1 MSATDQAPAQAATM
15 DWLSPPFF
23 VLRVGGLPVGSVAP
37 LRSDPL
43 VDWADR
49 VLDLEHELARRK
61 PAVGD
66 ALEGAIG
73 RTDDVGLR
81 RQLLAFRRDVFNL
94 RAPRDRD
101 AAARLAGGQ
110 AGELGQPAAQAL
122 TEWLTLQDRRTAELR
137 RGEPLLAD
145 EVAVARDYLR
155 GLADDPRLRAGIM
168 LASPSLDRYLSGYTE
183 AKGRSLSKRARRIER
198 SLLEY
203 VYRTACKT
211 SPFSTFTTVALG
223 RFAPVADGGLLSVGA
238 GQSGPR
244 SFTRLNL
251 ASVARLVEEMTN
263 EPALRADLPVEVTSG
278 WRSDAVR
285 IRYVRRQRRA
295 GDADAAVTMDIL
307 QENLFYLAE
316 GGIVTELLRE
326 LPEGVQMR
334 FSHLVEHLR
343 RGDTA
348 RDADDLSAYL
358 AHLLRLGLLTV
369 PVLHVDIHHPDP
381 LTSFSRQI
389 TGLGRA
395 WADGLAERL
404 GRAGRH
410 VADFGPAGLADRRL
424 LLTSLKDE
432 LTEAQQ
438 ELGRAEPATPRTLLY
453 EDVTMGDAPVTADP
467 GAWERQLFPGL
478 RGLCR
483 ILPAFDMTLPG
494 RLLTAGF
501 FRARHG
507 AGGETDDVLTFAHE
521 FNQDCYEQFLR
532 TSMQRRT
539 FGGPDNEFVPQENWF
554 RLPEIDAL
562 DYARQLVVKQMRA
575 SYAALP
581 PGAQELTLDED
592 FVATVGGAL
601 PEPAE
606 LEPRSF
612 FLQVADDGTDQLA
625 VVNRIYSGLT
635 LLFSRFA
642 HCFPD
647 AGPEGLTAGL
657 RRYLAGIQPAGC
669 VFAELT
675 GGYDTTNLNLH
686 PQVTPYELV
695 CPGDVSSRPPGEQIP
710 VADLVIAEDE
720 ESGRPVLR
728 SRRLGVRVIPVYL
741 GFLMPF
747 ALPEVQRVLLTFSC
761 NSMAM
766 VDLWGGVVGTPGD
779 EVITRLPRIRLGNVI
794 LQRQHWRVSP
804 ALLPAR
810 QDGMTDA
817 DRFLSWR
824 RWRRENGLPE
834 RVFVSSAEPS
844 GEDRAGDV
852 EGAPLT
858 KPQHIDFGSHFSLT
872 LLDSVLRSAAGGL
885 VMTEMLPDLN
895 QLWFRSG
902 DDRYVTELTLEL
914 DGVKRSAM

>member
-1 MSATDQAPAQAATM
+1 MSATDQAAPRAAAM
-15 DWLSPPFF
+15 DWLTPPFF
-23 VLRVGGLPVGSVAP
+23 VLRVGGLPVASVDP

-66 ALEGAIG
+66 ALERAIG
-73 RTDDVGLR
+73 QTEDVARR

-101 AAARLAGGQ
+101 AAARLAGG
-110 AGELGQPAAQAL
+110 LDQPAAQDL
-122 TEWLTLQDRRTAELR
+122 TQWLALQDRRAAELSL
-137 RGEPLLAD
+137 GEPLLA
-145 EVAVARDYLR
+145 EQAATARDYLR
-155 GLADDPRLRAGIM
+155 GLAEDPRLRAGIM

-183 AKGRSLSKRARRIER
+183 ARGRALSKRGRRIER

-223 RFAPVADGGLLSVGA
+223 RFAPAADGSLLSVGA

-343 RGDTA
+343 RGDAA

-381 LTSFSRQI
+381 LTSFSREI

-410 VADFGPAGLADRRL
+410 VADFSTATLADRRR

-521 FNQDCYEQFLR
+521 FNQDCYEQFMR
-532 TSMQRRT
+532 TSMQRRP
-539 FGGPDNEFVPQENWF
+539 FGPDNEYVPQQNWF
-554 RLPEIDAL
+554 RLPEIEAL

-592 FVATVGGAL
+592 FVTTVACAL
-601 PEPAE
+601 PEAAE

-647 AGPEGLTAGL
+647 AGPDGLTAGL
-657 RRYLAGIQPAGC
+657 RRYLAGIQPAGS

-695 CPGDVSSRPPGEQIP
+695 CPGDVSSRPAGEQIP
-710 VADLVIAEDE
+710 VSDLIIADDED
-720 ESGRPVLR
+720 SGRPVLR

-766 VDLWGGVVGTPGD
+766 LDLWGGVVSTPD
-779 EVITRLPRIRLGNVI
+779 DDAIIRLPRIRLGNVV

-824 RWRRENGLPE
+824 RWRRQNGLPE

-844 GEDRAGDV
+844 GEDRAGDI

-872 LLDSVLRSAAGGL
+872 LLDSVLRSTPGGL

-895 QLWFRSG
+895 QLWLRSG

>member
-101 AAARLAGGQ
+101 AAARLADGQ

-145 EVAVARDYLR
+145 EVAAARDYLR

-348 RDADDLSAYL
+348 RDADDLAAYL

-404 GRAGRH
+404 ERAGRH
-410 VADFGPAGLADRRL
+410 VADFGPAALADRRL

-467 GAWERQLFPGL
+467 GAWERRLFPGL

-710 VADLVIAEDE
+710 VSDLVIAEDE

>member
-1 MSATDQAPAQAATM
+1 MSATDQAPVRAATM
-15 DWLSPPFF
+15 EWLSPPFF
-23 VLRVGGLPVGSVAP
+23 VLRVGGLPVASVAP
-37 LRSDPL
+37 LRSAAL
-43 VDWADR
+43 AGWADR
-49 VLDLEHELARRK
+49 VLDLEHELAQRK

-66 ALEGAIG
+66 ALEQVIG
-73 RTDDVGLR
+73 RTDDVALR

-94 RAPRDRD
+94 RAPRDRE
-101 AAARLAGGQ
+101 AAARVAGG
-110 AGELGQPAAQAL
+110 LGPAAAPAL
-122 TEWLTLQDRRTAELR
+122 AEWLALQDRRAAELS

-155 GLADDPRLRAGIM
+155 ELADDPRLRAGIM
-168 LASPSLDRYLSGYTE
+168 LASPSLDRYLSAYTE

-223 RFAPVADGGLLSVGA
+223 RFAPADGELLSVGA
-238 GQSGPR
+238 GRSGPI

-263 EPALRADLPVEVTSG
+263 EPELRADLPVEVTSG

-316 GGIVTELLRE
+316 GGIVTELLRD

-343 RGDTA
+343 RGDPG
-348 RDADDLSAYL
+348 RDADDLAAYL

-381 LTSFSRQI
+381 LTSFSREI
-389 TGLGRA
+389 TGLGRP
-395 WADGLAERL
+395 WAGRLAERL
-404 GRAGRH
+404 ARAGRH
-410 VADFGPAGLADRRL
+410 VAEFGPADLAGRRRL
-424 LLTSLKDE
+424 LVSIKDE
-432 LTEAQQ
+432 LTQAQQ

-453 EDVTMGDAPVTADP
+453 EDVTLGDAPVTADP
-467 GAWERQLFPGL
+467 GAWERRLFPGL

-483 ILPAFDMTLPG
+483 ILPAFDVTLPG

-521 FNQDCYEQFLR
+521 FNQDCYEQFMR
-532 TSMQRRT
+532 TSMQRRP
-539 FGGPDNEFVPQENWF
+539 FGPDNEYIPQQNWF

-581 PGAQELTLDED
+581 PGARELTLDED
-592 FVATVGGAL
+592 FVAAVSCAL
-601 PEPAE
+601 PEPGE

-642 HCFPD
+642 HCFPG
-647 AGPEGLTAGL
+647 AGPDGLTAGL
-657 RRYLAGIQPAGC
+657 RRYLAGIQPAGS

-710 VADLVIAEDE
+710 VSDLIIADDE

-766 VDLWGGVVGTPGD
+766 LDLWGGVVSTPD
-779 EVITRLPRIRLGNVI
+779 DDAIVRLPRIRLGNVV

-804 ALLPAR
+804 ARLPAR
-810 QDGMTDA
+810 QDGMTDSE
-817 DRFLSWR
+817 RFLSWR

-844 GEDRAGDV
+844 GDDRQRAGDV

-885 VMTEMLPDLN
+885 VMTEMLPDLD